1 VDDLAAEVVE
11 LPQRR
16 DEQDRE
22 RSEIRDQEPADRPR
36 QQQRQLQ
43 AGPAP
48 EISGYNGQLE
58 PRALSP

>member
-22 RSEIRDQEPADRPR
+22 RSEICDQEPADRPR
-36 QQQRQLQ
+36 QQQRQLK

-48 EISGYNGQLE
+48 EISGYDGQLDT
-58 PRALSP
+58 RAASP

>member
-16 DEQDRE
+16 EEEDRE
-22 RSEIRDQEPADRPR
+22 RSQVCDQEPADRPR

-48 EISGYNGQLE
+48 EISGYSGQLN
-58 PRALSP
+58 PGLVSP